1 MTAMVDFCPPKAMDF
16 PTPAPAAD
24 FSCTACSEVLGS
36 NVELRAHCKSER
48 HVYNTKRKL
57 AGLKPISS
65 EAWERKLRE
74 SRNEGGGNKGRD
86 HLKAGKQA
94 KRKGNDAVSS
104 SQADSKGYPSAGTG
118 QPPPPVKQD
127 KDNEEEDETAGE
139 ETLEVPEDLTASF
152 SPRQSLFDRQHF
164 TSVDKNLSHMW
175 RSYNF
180 YVPDREYCTNL
191 EGLLEHLWH
200 KCSKEFTCL
209 FCNRRFPDAAST
221 RRHMIDKKHTRI
233 GTEARTRRGLRDD
246 VGSLELEEDLEEF
259 YDFTGSTREITE
271 KITEPDQK
279 IAAILRYFDEDRDE
293 CLCHRELSALW
304 KATAGDESVELSE
317 GLYLGACQKVCVDP
331 RRGLDYEALGQLYAE
346 GFADLDKHFSLLQD
360 LLAQKLSSRKAASQ
374 MRKVKEEKRDADRD
388 EDDEGSEEGSDDDG
402 DSSGTEIVECDDEA
416 EFEEVMRVLGL
427 QPATVLDNGDL
438 RLPSGMIAVNRD
450 VAYIW
455 KQRGMRC
462 DQIAVVG
469 GTRSSKRVRAQLM
482 LSNGSSGKAEFTR
495 REMKREGKRV
505 VAVLKEQQKAA
516 MKLGMQMNVIQKGK
530 PQKFRTL
537 TGDASGG
544 R

>member
-1 MTAMVDFCPPKAMDF
+1 MVDFCPPKAMDA
-16 PTPAPAAD
+16 PTPAPASE
-24 FSCTACSEVLGS
+24 FSCAACSEVLGS
-36 NVELRAHCKSER
+36 NAELRAHCKSER

-74 SRNEGGGNKGRD
+74 SRSEGGGNKGTD

-94 KRKGNDAVSS
+94 KRKSNDAASG
-104 SQADSKGYPSAGTG
+104 SQAGSTGYPSTKTG
-118 QPPPPVKQD
+118 QPLAPAKQD
-127 KDNEEEDETAGE
+127 RDDEEEDEAANE
-139 ETLEVPEDLTASF
+139 EAAEPLEESTGPF

-164 TSVDKNLSHMW
+164 TSVDKNLAHMW

-191 EGLLEHLWH
+191 EGLLEHLWR

-221 RRHMIDKKHTRI
+221 RRHMIDKRHARI

-246 VGSLELEEDLEEF
+246 VGSLELEEELEEF

-271 KITEPDQK
+271 KITEPEQK
-279 IAAILRYFDEDRDE
+279 IASILRYFDEDRDE
-293 CLCHRELSALW
+293 YLCHRELSALW
-304 KATAGDESVELSE
+304 KATSGDESVELSE
-317 GLYLGACQKVCVDP
+317 GLYLGACQKVGVDP

-346 GFADLDKHFSLLQD
+346 GFADLDEHFSVLQD

-374 MRKVKEEKRDADRD
+374 LRKVKDEKQEDE

-455 KQRGMRC
+455 KQRGTRC
-462 DQIAVVG
+462 DQLAVAG

-482 LSNGSSGKAEFTR
+482 LSNGSSGKAEFTK

-505 VAVLKEQQKAA
+505 IAVLKEQQKAA